1 MKVRKLKLFLQMQ
14 LLLLLSQVGV
24 IAPASS
30 SISTRPRP
38 RNACNRNIRNS
49 IGFPRC
55 LLFWSEMST
64 KIRTQN
70 VPETKSNGSSRFCLR
85 FEHICN
91 GGGTILK
98 YFRQAQPA
106 AIVTVTFY
114 LLAPTA
120 VRLTDVTGKT
130 TTTFVHSIWNC
141 VRNTCD
147 RVVQWAK
154 RNTVLNQEGVL
165 HERTQFLA
173 FIIVS
178 REIIIGILQDAGT
191 EKDRVKAIQEGKIVK
206 VATEAIG
213 IRMFRPRPMF
223 ALGAYARALQLCTT
237 MQYSFSPSIGVSAV
251 INYGALNIMRVKWVA
266 YFVVGWATTPHLW
279 KLFGACS
286 PIALPP
292 TLTTT
297 REQLE
302 NKELSDNSNDDDDHP
317 AQDNN

>member
-191 EKDRVKAIQEGKIVK
+191 EKDRSVCFTHDNYLTVILVM
-206 VATEAIG
+206 V
-213 IRMFRPRPMF
+213 
-223 ALGAYARALQLCTT
+223 L
-237 MQYSFSPSIGVSAV
+237 YS
-251 INYGALNIMRVKWVA
+251 
-266 YFVVGWATTPHLW
+266 
-279 KLFGACS
+279 C
-286 PIALPP
+286 
-292 TLTTT
+292 
-297 REQLE
+297 
-302 NKELSDNSNDDDDHP
+302 
-317 AQDNN
+317 